1 MILGRLGKFGRVSG
15 RGQQTAHMIPFAH
28 SCGCVRGTNMTRAL
42 LHTIPVI
49 AATLILALQ
58 PVAAQDRSE
67 EYEQGYNDSRCD
79 MFRDLA
85 PLLLMLAPRAVV
97 IDPESVVDFMGD
109 FMAITEECGI
119 DWTAGA
125 SESASEPSAPE
136 PADSA
141 RCERLAALI
150 APLEA
155 DIDRLL
161 ASPVDP
167 TSMTSLE
174 LTAAQ
179 GRRNEIDREMR
190 RTGC

>member
-1 MILGRLGKFGRVSG
+1 
-15 RGQQTAHMIPFAH
+15 
-28 SCGCVRGTNMTRAL
+28 MTKAL
-42 LHTIPVI
+42 RHTIPAI
-49 AATLILALQ
+49 AATVILGVQ
-58 PVAAQDRSE
+58 PVAAQDRAE
-67 EYEQGYNDSRCD
+67 EYEQGYNDARCD
-79 MFRDLA
+79 MFRELA
-85 PLLLMLAPRAVV
+85 PLLLMLAPRVV
-97 IDPESVVDFMGD
+97 VSDPESVVD

-136 PADSA
+136 PADTA

-155 DIDRLL
+155 EIDRLL

-167 TSMTSLE
+167 TSMASLE